1 MLTSSQPEGKARE
14 WWEDKGQC
22 GEPWKMKAVAHW
34 ITPVKMD
41 QESKDGAEEK
51 ESKCE
56 EHGGREQQGITEGFV
71 QGQELLQNPIKRGNS
86 WERIFI
92 T

>member
-1 MLTSSQPEGKARE
+1 
-14 WWEDKGQC
+14 
-22 GEPWKMKAVAHW
+22 MKAVAHW

-51 ESKCE
+51 ERKCRE
-56 EHGGREQQGITEGFV
+56 QGGRVEDKEEQEGRAEGFV
-71 QGQELLQNPIKRGNS
+71 QGQELLQNPIKRGNL
-86 WERIFI
+86 WERNFI